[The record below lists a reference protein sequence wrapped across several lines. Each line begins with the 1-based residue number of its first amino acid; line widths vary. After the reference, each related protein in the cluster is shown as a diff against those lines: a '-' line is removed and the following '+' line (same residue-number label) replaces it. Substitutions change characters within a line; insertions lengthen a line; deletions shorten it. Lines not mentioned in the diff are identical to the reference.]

1 MGSESPFGDLV
12 HFFASYLYFY
22 PIAVGTHDREMQSFV
37 SIGFGAA
44 HPVAG
49 AFGVQFVDVGDDRVN
64 GPALFFLVGFVGAFE
79 NDTNRIEVVDF
90 LERYVF
96 RLHLVPNGIDGFY
109 PGFHLEF
116 EPHFFELRD
125 NRLGEVV
132 VDLLARFFALGDFLL
147 DLVVSLGVF
156 VFEGEVFQLGLY
168 GEQS

>member
-1 MGSESPFGDLV
+1 M
-12 HFFASYLYFY
+12 
-22 PIAVGTHDREMQSFV
+22 
-37 SIGFGAA
+37 
-44 HPVAG
+44 
-49 AFGVQFVDVGDDRVN
+49 
-64 GPALFFLVGFVGAFE
+64 
-79 NDTNRIEVVDF
+79 
-90 LERYVF
+90 F

-132 VDLLARFFALGDFLL
+132 VNLLARFFGLG